1 MTRQERL
8 EEIYNLSGKRVMIRR
23 KLNQIEALQTSLLAE
38 LNYISEQI
46 DDLIAEEWVENKNA
60 APLTSEMT
68 FGRKLRTLRASK
80 DLTQEEM
87 ASKLGLSRRAYLAY
101 EQDKSKPRNEATYQ
115 KMAGI
120 LDCDVSELK
129 GELVS
134 D

>member
-8 EEIYNLSGKRVMIRR
+8 EEIYNLSSKRVGIRR
-23 KLNQIEALQTSLLAE
+23 KIDQIEALHTSLVAE

-46 DDLIAEEWVENKNA
+46 DDLIAEEWVEKK
-60 APLTSEMT
+60 SEMT
-68 FGRKLRTLRASK
+68 FGRKLKTLRASK
-80 DLTQEEM
+80 SLTQEEM

-115 KMAGI
+115 KMADI
-120 LDCDVSELK
+120 LDCDVNELK
-129 GELVS
+129 GEMAN

>member
-8 EEIYNLSGKRVMIRR
+8 EEIYNLSSKRVGIRR
-23 KLNQIEALQTSLLAE
+23 KIDQIEALHASLVAE

-46 DDLIAEEWVENKNA
+46 DDLIAEEWVEKK
-60 APLTSEMT
+60 SEIT
-68 FGRKLRTLRASK
+68 FGRKLKALRASK

-115 KMAGI
+115 KMANI
-120 LDCDVSELK
+120 LDCDISELK
-129 GELVS
+129 GEIVN